1 MITVGLDFGTHQTK
15 ICIER
20 KEGVELEYSFVKFN
34 DSKGGL
40 KYTLPTVIGVGED
53 NRLTYGFLP
62 HNYKGRIIRYFK
74 QSAFCM
80 SSSLNALSQQ
90 ESLFY
95 SILYVANLLFDL
107 EEQYGQ
113 MFTIQMG
120 APADGSS
127 IVMAK
132 KIATT
137 IVASA
142 YRLVEDVFEN
152 DKKSFLNATLQ
163 TLKELTEIVEYSDSI
178 KEEYGLLVF
187 PEAYACLKPL
197 TSQGKISYGMSL
209 MIDVGGGTTDI
220 SFFTVLNG
228 KPQVYDYFS
237 INKGL
242 NYLTCAEDKVKD
254 NRSLDSNVK
263 NVIEI
268 NATRLIEFTKEVGC
282 IANHLHQKLINE
294 FRSQTN
300 LKIERLNAALKNR
313 PLIYSGGGST
323 FPNVIRVYDG
333 FKELKVISFNEWN
346 QKAVKDISEIK
357 SRNLCPILSTA
368 YGLAISTENDN
379 IKLTPFR
386 DISKSM
392 RGASEEVKKPQR
404 QRPMGNFSYMDDYD
418 AWK

>member
-1 MITVGLDFGTHQTK
+1 M
-15 ICIER
+15 
-20 KEGVELEYSFVKFN
+20 
-34 DSKGGL
+34 
-40 KYTLPTVIGVGED
+40 
-53 NRLTYGFLP
+53 
-62 HNYKGRIIRYFK
+62 
-74 QSAFCM
+74 
-80 SSSLNALSQQ
+80 
-90 ESLFY
+90 
-95 SILYVANLLFDL
+95 ANLLFDL

-254 NRSLDSNVK
+254 SRSLDSNVK

-268 NATRLIEFTKEVGC
+268 NATRLIEFTKEVGR

-294 FRSQTN
+294 FISQTN
-300 LKIERLNAALKNR
+300 LKIERLNVALKNR

-386 DISKSM
+386 DIFKSM

>member
-40 KYTLPTVIGVGED
+40 KYTLPTVIGIGEN

-74 QSAFCM
+74 QSSFCM
-80 SSSLNALSQQ
+80 SSSSNALSQQ

-268 NATRLIEFTKEVGC
+268 NAKRLIEFTKEVGC
-282 IANHLHQKLINE
+282 IAHHLHQKLINE

-333 FKELKVISFNEWN
+333 FQELKLISLNE
-346 QKAVKDISEIK
+346 
-357 SRNLCPILSTA
+357 
-368 YGLAISTENDN
+368 
-379 IKLTPFR
+379 
-386 DISKSM
+386 
-392 RGASEEVKKPQR
+392 
-404 QRPMGNFSYMDDYD
+404 
-418 AWK
+418 

>member
-1 MITVGLDFGTHQTK
+1 
-15 ICIER
+15 
-20 KEGVELEYSFVKFN
+20 
-34 DSKGGL
+34 
-40 KYTLPTVIGVGED
+40 
-53 NRLTYGFLP
+53 
-62 HNYKGRIIRYFK
+62 
-74 QSAFCM
+74 
-80 SSSLNALSQQ
+80 
-90 ESLFY
+90 
-95 SILYVANLLFDL
+95 
-107 EEQYGQ
+107 
-113 MFTIQMG
+113 
-120 APADGSS
+120 
-127 IVMAK
+127 
-132 KIATT
+132 
-137 IVASA
+137 
-142 YRLVEDVFEN
+142 
-152 DKKSFLNATLQ
+152 
-163 TLKELTEIVEYSDSI
+163 
-178 KEEYGLLVF
+178 
-187 PEAYACLKPL
+187 
-197 TSQGKISYGMSL
+197 MSL

-228 KPQVYDYFS
+228 RPQVYDYFS

-242 NYLTCAEDKVKD
+242 NYLTCAEDKMKD

-268 NATRLIEFTKEVGC
+268 NAKRLIEFTKEVGC

-386 DISKSM
+386 DIFKSM
-392 RGASEEVKKPQR
+392 RGASEEVKNPQR
-404 QRPMGNFSYMDDYD
+404 QRPMGNFLL
-418 AWK
+418 ANVLRLKV

>member
-40 KYTLPTVIGVGED
+40 KYTLPTVIGIDED
-53 NRLTYGFLP
+53 TRLTYGFLP

-80 SSSLNALSQQ
+80 SSSSNALSQQ

-242 NYLTCAEDKVKD
+242 NYLTCAENRDEKILNSNIKNESEINQQRRNLFKEEVK
-254 NRSLDSNVK
+254 NICNNIQNKLISEFRLQTTLDSG
-263 NVIEI
+263 
-268 NATRLIEFTKEVGC
+268 RLFD
-282 IANHLHQKLINE
+282 
-294 FRSQTN
+294 
-300 LKIERLNAALKNR
+300 ALKNR
-313 PLIYSGGGST
+313 PLVYSGGGST
-323 FPNVIRVYDG
+323 FSSLRVGYAG
-333 FKELKVISFNEWN
+333 FVDKRQMSEKEWD
-346 QKAVKDISEIK
+346 VKSMPQITEIK
-357 SRNLCPILSTA
+357 SKVLL
-368 YGLAISTENDN
+368 
-379 IKLTPFR
+379 
-386 DISKSM
+386 
-392 RGASEEVKKPQR
+392 
-404 QRPMGNFSYMDDYD
+404 
-418 AWK
+418 

>member
-34 DSKGGL
+34 DANGVL
-40 KYTLPTVIGVGED
+40 KYTLPTIIGIGED

-62 HNYKGRIIRYFK
+62 HNYKGRIVRYFK
-74 QSAFCM
+74 QSAFGM
-80 SSSLNALSQQ
+80 SSSSNALSQQ

-107 EEQYGQ
+107 EDQYGQ
-113 MFTIQMG
+113 MFTIQIG
-120 APADGSS
+120 APADGSR
-127 IVMAK
+127 IVTAK
-132 KIATT
+132 KIATK
-137 IVASA
+137 IVTSA

-152 DKKSFLNATLQ
+152 DKQRFLNTTLQ

-228 KPQVYDYFS
+228 RPQVYDYFS

-242 NYLTCAEDKVKD
+242 NYLTCAEEKMKD
-254 NRSLDSNVK
+254 NSSLDSNVK

-268 NATRLIEFTKEVGC
+268 NPARLIEFTKEVGR

-300 LKIERLNAALKNR
+300 LKVERLNAALKNR

-323 FPNVIRVYDG
+323 FKNVIRMYDG
-333 FKELKVISFNEWN
+333 FQELKVISLNEWN
-346 QKAVKDISEIK
+346 QKAVKDISEIRY
-357 SRNLCPILSTA
+357 RNLCPILSTA

-386 DISKSM
+386 DIFKSM
-392 RGASEEVKKPQR
+392 RGASEEATKPQR

>member
-40 KYTLPTVIGVGED
+40 KYTLPTVIGIGED

-142 YRLVEDVFEN
+142 YRLVEDVFDN
-152 DKKSFLNATLQ
+152 DKKSFLNATLH
-163 TLKELTEIVEYSDSI
+163 TLKELTVIVEYSDSI

-197 TSQGKISYGMSL
+197 TSQGKNIIRYEPYDRCWRWYNGY
-209 MIDVGGGTTDI
+209 I
-220 SFFTVLNG
+220 FF
-228 KPQVYDYFS
+228 
-237 INKGL
+237 
-242 NYLTCAEDKVKD
+242 
-254 NRSLDSNVK
+254 
-263 NVIEI
+263 
-268 NATRLIEFTKEVGC
+268 
-282 IANHLHQKLINE
+282 H
-294 FRSQTN
+294 
-300 LKIERLNAALKNR
+300 
-313 PLIYSGGGST
+313 ST
-323 FPNVIRVYDG
+323 QW
-333 FKELKVISFNEWN
+333 E
-346 QKAVKDISEIK
+346 
-357 SRNLCPILSTA
+357 
-368 YGLAISTENDN
+368 
-379 IKLTPFR
+379 TP
-386 DISKSM
+386 
-392 RGASEEVKKPQR
+392 GV
-404 QRPMGNFSYMDDYD
+404 
-418 AWK
+418 

>member
-40 KYTLPTVIGVGED
+40 KYTLPTVIGIGEN
-53 NRLTYGFLP
+53 NRLTYGILP

-80 SSSLNALSQQ
+80 SSSSNVLSQQ

-242 NYLTCAEDKVKD
+242 NYLTCAEDKMKD

-268 NATRLIEFTKEVGC
+268 NAKRLIEFTKEVGC

-333 FKELKVISFNEWN
+333 FQELKVISLNEWN
-346 QKAVKDISEIK
+346 QKAVKDIYEIK

-386 DISKSM
+386 DIFKSM
-392 RGASEEVKKPQR
+392 RGASEEVKNPQR

>member
-34 DSKGGL
+34 DFKGGL

-80 SSSLNALSQQ
+80 SSSSNALSQQ

-142 YRLVEDVFEN
+142 YR
-152 DKKSFLNATLQ
+152 
-163 TLKELTEIVEYSDSI
+163 
-178 KEEYGLLVF
+178 
-187 PEAYACLKPL
+187 
-197 TSQGKISYGMSL
+197 
-209 MIDVGGGTTDI
+209 
-220 SFFTVLNG
+220 
-228 KPQVYDYFS
+228 
-237 INKGL
+237 
-242 NYLTCAEDKVKD
+242 
-254 NRSLDSNVK
+254 
-263 NVIEI
+263 
-268 NATRLIEFTKEVGC
+268 
-282 IANHLHQKLINE
+282 
-294 FRSQTN
+294 
-300 LKIERLNAALKNR
+300 
-313 PLIYSGGGST
+313 
-323 FPNVIRVYDG
+323 
-333 FKELKVISFNEWN
+333 
-346 QKAVKDISEIK
+346 
-357 SRNLCPILSTA
+357 
-368 YGLAISTENDN
+368 
-379 IKLTPFR
+379 
-386 DISKSM
+386 
-392 RGASEEVKKPQR
+392 
-404 QRPMGNFSYMDDYD
+404 
-418 AWK
+418 